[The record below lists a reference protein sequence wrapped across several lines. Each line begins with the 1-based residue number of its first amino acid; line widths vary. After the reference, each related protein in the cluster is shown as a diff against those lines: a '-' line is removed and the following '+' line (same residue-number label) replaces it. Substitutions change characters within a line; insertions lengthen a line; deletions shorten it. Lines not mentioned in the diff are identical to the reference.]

1 LLLVCVLS
9 LQVHTRPRVPRAS
22 GVPHALLVLEGGRC
36 KARARSASRQGGLMS
51 LGCFENRI
59 GKWKGGGRVP
69 DAVRRATLLRRTGTH
84 AFCPRQRW
92 APALQHT
99 TPQVRRAALRPARE
113 TSELNRLARIWHR
126 RRQAAI
132 DRDRLSVDVGGVV
145 AGEKQSHR
153 RQPAWRIGRA
163 YSAISL
169 TKRRNTRSLSSGGAL
184 RRPVGYCRLRSPP
197 PRWKMAG

>member
-1 LLLVCVLS
+1 
-9 LQVHTRPRVPRAS
+9 
-22 GVPHALLVLEGGRC
+22 
-36 KARARSASRQGGLMS
+36 MS
-51 LGCFENRI
+51 LGCLNIESGIRRV
-59 GKWKGGGRVP
+59 RVP
-69 DAVRRATLLRRTGTH
+69 DAVQRATLLRRTGTR

-99 TPQVRRAALRPARE
+99 TPQVRRAALRPGHE

-132 DRDRLSVDVGGVV
+132 DRDSLFVDVGGVV

-153 RQPAWRIGRA
+153 RQPVARISSIIRHFLDETAQYAEFIIGRA
-163 YSAISL
+163 FA
-169 TKRRNTRSLSSGGAL
+169 
-184 RRPVGYCRLRSPP
+184 RPVGYCRLRSPP

>member
-1 LLLVCVLS
+1 
-9 LQVHTRPRVPRAS
+9 
-22 GVPHALLVLEGGRC
+22 
-36 KARARSASRQGGLMS
+36 MS
-51 LGCFENRI
+51 LGCLNIESGIRRV
-59 GKWKGGGRVP
+59 RVP
-69 DAVRRATLLRRTGTH
+69 DAVQRATLLRRTGTH

-99 TPQVRRAALRPARE
+99 TPQVRRAALRPGHE

-153 RQPAWRIGRA
+153 RQPERRISSKIRH
-163 YSAISL
+163 SL
-169 TKRRNTRSLSSGGAL
+169 TKRRTTRSLSSGAHSRDPLAIAACAAL
-184 RRPVGYCRLRSPP
+184 LRGGKWLDSQLPSLHRAAFMQATCSSFRKP
-197 PRWKMAG
+197 S